1 MAKRKDTEATPDQA
15 VDGAAPAAKSTP
27 ETTPEASQLDL
38 LNVESPPTAPAA
50 TPAKADIAKPAAA
63 KAEKAEKPEKAEAPK
78 PRNKERAAAASAPN
92 TLPVLVASAPETN
105 TNADPSPARPAS
117 RPFRAKRFALLA
129 ASVAVAA
136 ALGGIAGALTVG
148 ALAGT
153 PARSSDAPA
162 AEERV
167 ALQKTLA
174 HLSAEVAAL
183 KSNLDAANKLA
194 AAQFGK
200 VNERF
205 DRNDKAQAEPAQRL
219 AKVAEAVE
227 RLERRLAAN
236 AAPETT
242 GSIAPARTA
251 AAPAATEAK
260 DESKPVVDGW
270 TIRDARNGQVMVQGR
285 SGIYEVVPG
294 AELPGLGKV
303 ETIKHQD
310 GRWIVVTQK
319 GLITARVIPRPRPGY
334 FLDDY

>member
-1 MAKRKDTEATPDQA
+1 MAKRKDSEATPDQA
-15 VDGAAPAAKSTP
+15 ADGARPTAKATPDATPAMS
-27 ETTPEASQLDL
+27 SQLDL
-38 LNVESPPTAPAA
+38 LNVDSPPTAPAA
-50 TPAKADIAKPAAA
+50 KADSAKPAAA
-63 KAEKAEKPEKAEAPK
+63 KAEKAEPSK

-92 TLPVLVASAPETN
+92 TLPVLVASTPEAN
-105 TNADPSPARPAS
+105 TDSSTAKPAS
-117 RPFRAKRFALLA
+117 RPFRAKRFAMLA
-129 ASVAVAA
+129 ASVAFAA

-162 AEERV
+162 TEERI
-167 ALQKTLA
+167 ALQKTLT

-194 AAQFGK
+194 AAQYGK

-219 AKVAEAVE
+219 AKIAEAVD
-227 RLERRLAAN
+227 RLERRMAN
-236 AAPETT
+236 TAPETT
-242 GSIAPARTA
+242 GSIAPPRIGAT
-251 AAPAATEAK
+251 PPQATEAK
-260 DESKPVVDGW
+260 DESRPVVDGW

-319 GLITARVIPRPRPGY
+319 GLITARVNPRPRPGY